1 MSNSLDQ
8 DQHRHLVGADLGP
21 SCLHRLSTN
30 NKICHYQGK
39 SLRGKVVQVKD
50 YTASMY
56 TASMIVFLPT
66 ISTGLG
72 CTESV
77 LGSTVTVTL
86 SGAFI
91 SGSGSLLRMVGDSDF
106 TPIVT
111 SVLGGVSGNFLF
123 GVE

>member
-1 MSNSLDQ
+1 
-8 DQHRHLVGADLGP
+8 
-21 SCLHRLSTN
+21 
-30 NKICHYQGK
+30 
-39 SLRGKVVQVKD
+39 
-50 YTASMY
+50 
-56 TASMIVFLPT
+56 MIVILPT

-86 SGAFI
+86 SGAII
-91 SGSGSLLRMVGDSDF
+91 SGSGSLLRTVGDSDF

-111 SVLGGVSGNFLF
+111 SVFGGVSGNFLL

>member
-1 MSNSLDQ
+1 
-8 DQHRHLVGADLGP
+8 
-21 SCLHRLSTN
+21 
-30 NKICHYQGK
+30 
-39 SLRGKVVQVKD
+39 
-50 YTASMY
+50 
-56 TASMIVFLPT
+56 MIVFLPT

-91 SGSGSLLRMVGDSDF
+91 SGSGSLLRTVGDSDF

-111 SVLGGVSGNFLF
+111 SVFGGVSGNFLL